1 MDINEIYYS
10 KYRRD
15 VACYIQSRRDD
26 ILVEKMDSYQPKSR
40 RDDILVEKDDNTN
53 CSPTPLTT
61 GERCGNWARG
71 VFSLFTNISSL
82 RD

>member
-40 RDDILVEKDDNTN
+40 RDDILVEMGDRANYP
-53 CSPTPLTT
+53 PTPLTS
-61 GERCGNWARG
+61 GERCGDRDRG
-71 VFSLFTNISSL
+71 VFSLSTNISSL